1 VQQNGWS
8 FEQFGVLLGGLA
20 AGAMMANSGCF
31 ACLRYIASAFASG
44 DWKIGIS
51 FFSSLDTCICCAQ
64 QQEQHLLCSNPD
76 KLSRPRTR
84 KSRLGRWRK
93 FLLFNACPVFFLFF
107 TFSFLSVN
115 SSSCVCVSRLHIP
128 SSSNLCNLILPF
140 VRFELQ

>member
-1 VQQNGWS
+1 V
-8 FEQFGVLLGGLA
+8 VLRAIRSATWWIGGRRYD
-20 AGAMMANSGCF
+20 GESGCF
-31 ACLRYIASAFASG
+31 ACLRYIAFASASG
-44 DWKIGIS
+44 DWKNRELY
-51 FFSSLDTCICCAQ
+51 FLFLFSG
-64 QQEQHLLCSNPD
+64 HLHVLRAATTTTTSLCSNPD